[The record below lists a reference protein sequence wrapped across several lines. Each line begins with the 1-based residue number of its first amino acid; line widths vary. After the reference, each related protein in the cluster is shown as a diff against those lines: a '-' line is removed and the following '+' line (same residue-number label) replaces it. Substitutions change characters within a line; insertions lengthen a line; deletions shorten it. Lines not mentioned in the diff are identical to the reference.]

1 MSSKQIEEYYRT
13 QLLKREEMIL
23 HYQRKERIRL
33 EKEEDLQKRKQ
44 EFELERAKHTINLIA
59 TPKQSTSH
67 YVNTNR
73 YRNQNPIQIAANERN
88 QQLKMEAATRLN
100 RFPNKFFIGENAKYN
115 HYLLDHP
122 EQKEFP
128 YYLVDT
134 EGEIRC
140 HCPERPSA
148 VYLNNN
154 CHIKCAKK

>member
-1 MSSKQIEEYYRT
+1 
-13 QLLKREEMIL
+13 MIL
-23 HYQRKERIRL
+23 HYQRKERRRL
-33 EKEEDLQKRKQ
+33 EKEEEDLQKRKQ

-100 RFPNKFFIGENAKYN
+100 RFPNKLFIGENAKYN
-115 HYLLDHP
+115 HYLRDHP

-140 HCPERPSA
+140 HCPERPLA

-154 CHIKCAKK
+154 CHIKCAKKIDYLENAHFLYQTILD